1 MFHSKLENE
10 KKLSNEIEKKEIK
23 SKINFEDYT
32 LQYLYNTNNTFFQLF
47 MHTKVYDK
55 LSNENL
61 EKQGILLRSWNPITK
76 KGEKYVFNK
85 EDGEG
90 DLNTKIIYYPSAK
103 TIFEISLKEGNE
115 KILNLAREIM
125 NVSPHNDIE
134 IKYTERF

>member
-10 KKLSNEIEKKEIK
+10 KKPSNEIEKKEIK
-23 SKINFEDYT
+23 SKINFEKYT

-55 LSNENL
+55 QSNENL

-90 DLNTKIIYYPSAK
+90 DLNTKMIYYPSAK
-103 TIFEISLKEGNE
+103 TIIEISLKEENE

-134 IKYTERF
+134 IKYTE